1 MKLFVKIILICVIIS
16 GCQNYH
22 SKKEGISETI
32 GSKIAPQSSEK
43 NPELFHTIKS
53 LDSLF
58 FNVAYN
64 TCDTITARK
73 LISTNFEFYHDKGGV
88 LINEADELASD
99 IMIEDLSWI
108 CKNTHRKLV
117 DNKMAVFPLFENN
130 ELYGAIQTGDHEFYK
145 IKDNVPTELEITAK
159 FIHLWILEK
168 NVWKLRRV
176 FSYDHQNVVSN

>member
-58 FNVAYN
+58 LMLL
-64 TCDTITARK
+64 TI
-73 LISTNFEFYHDKGGV
+73 HV
-88 LINEADELASD
+88 
-99 IMIEDLSWI
+99 
-108 CKNTHRKLV
+108 
-117 DNKMAVFPLFENN
+117 
-130 ELYGAIQTGDHEFYK
+130 
-145 IKDNVPTELEITAK
+145 
-159 FIHLWILEK
+159 IL
-168 NVWKLRRV
+168 
-176 FSYDHQNVVSN
+176 